1 MVKSTDR
8 NQLQKLFQEYNST
21 ESETIKAHKIHKIK
35 KETIS
40 FKKKN
45 EIIIK
50 ERFKLNKSSA
60 INDYHI
66 ITQRLENFPE
76 WAIPFVNL
84 KFYVYSNSGVNYD
97 VLTFSTYNT
106 INWKYIA
113 ENTYEIQ
120 MPRYV
125 LLRDAT
131 NQYYDV
137 YCDISLIVLNERV
150 FNELSNT
157 KI

>member
-1 MVKSTDR
+1 MVKITDQ
-8 NQLQKLFQEYNST
+8 NKLQKLFKEYNST
-21 ESETIKAHKIHKIK
+21 ESEIAKTHKTHKIK
-35 KETIS
+35 SESIS

-50 ERFKLNKSSA
+50 ERFKLNKTNSHD
-60 INDYHI
+60 DYHI
-66 ITQRLENFPE
+66 ITHRLENFPE
-76 WAIPFVNL
+76 WAIPFVNI
-84 KFYVYSNSGVNYD
+84 KIYVYSNTGVNYE
-97 VLTFSTYNT
+97 VLTFSSHNT